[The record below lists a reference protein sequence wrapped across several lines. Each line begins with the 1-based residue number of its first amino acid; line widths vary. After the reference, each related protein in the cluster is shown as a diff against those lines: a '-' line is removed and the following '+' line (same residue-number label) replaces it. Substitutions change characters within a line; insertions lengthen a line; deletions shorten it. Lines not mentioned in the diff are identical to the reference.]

1 MPPNS
6 PQERTPA
13 DIADR
18 GATFIEILVSVV
30 LLSTAGIAILAATTT
45 AIIGARKSDEISKS
59 QAVIAEAA
67 DYLTDT
73 DPDPVAYR
81 DCDSFAVVP
90 EYQGDL
96 DTRFGAGVVDV
107 VDVLFWDR
115 NVGDFVSGTTNCR
128 YSNGDRLQEV
138 ILRSA
143 INESART
150 VAVIKRPIDVPT
162 IDIGPADTPPAYA
175 GGSGQAT
182 VDLNPGI
189 NG

>member
-6 PQERTPA
+6 HQESPSA

-67 DYLTDT
+67 DFLTDT
-73 DPDPVAYR
+73 DPGPVVYR
-81 DCDSFAVVP
+81 DCDSFAVAP
-90 EYQGDL
+90 EYQSDL
-96 DTRFGAGVVDV
+96 DTRFGAGVVEV
-107 VDVLFWDR
+107 VDVLFWDQSA
-115 NVGDFVSGTTNCR
+115 GDFAGTCR
-128 YSNGDRLQEV
+128 YSSGDRLQEV
-138 ILRSA
+138 ILRSSV
-143 INESART
+143 NESDRT

-162 IDIGPADTPPAYA
+162 VGIEAAATPPAYA

>member
-1 MPPNS
+1 ML
-6 PQERTPA
+6 RTFHQKPSSA
-13 DIADR
+13 DTTADR

-59 QAVIAEAA
+59 QSVIAEAA
-67 DYLTDT
+67 DYITDT
-73 DPDPVAYR
+73 DPSPVVYR

-90 EYQGDL
+90 EYQTDL
-96 DTRFGAGVVDV
+96 DTRFGAGAVEV
-107 VDVLFWDR
+107 VDVLFWDQSA
-115 NVGDFVSGTTNCR
+115 GDFGGICR
-128 YSNGDRLQEV
+128 YPSGDRLQEV
-138 ILRSA
+138 ILRSTV
-143 INESART
+143 NESERT

-162 IDIGPADTPPAYA
+162 VGIEAADTPPAYA

>member
-1 MPPNS
+1 MLPTPHPEHPS
-6 PQERTPA
+6 PDQMV
-13 DIADR
+13 DR

-30 LLSTAGIAILAATTT
+30 LLSSAGIAILAATST

-67 DYLTDT
+67 DFLTDT
-73 DPDPVAYR
+73 DPAPVLYR
-81 DCDSFAVVP
+81 DCDSFAVES

-96 DTRFGAGVVDV
+96 DARFGAGAVEVA
-107 VDVLFWDR
+107 DVLFWDETA
-115 NVGDFVSGTTNCR
+115 GDFGSTCR
-128 YSNGDRLQEV
+128 YSSGDRLQEV
-138 ILRSA
+138 ILRSTV
-143 INESART
+143 NESART

-162 IDIGPADTPPAYA
+162 VDIEAAATPPAYA

-182 VDLNPGI
+182 IDLNSGI

>member
-1 MPPNS
+1 ML
-6 PQERTPA
+6 RTPHPA
-13 DIADR
+13 HPSPENPVDR

-30 LLSTAGIAILAATTT
+30 LLSTAGIAILAATST

-73 DPDPVAYR
+73 DPGPVAYR

-90 EYQGDL
+90 EYQSDL
-96 DTRFGAGVVDV
+96 DARFGAGVVEV
-107 VDVLFWDR
+107 VDVLFWDQSA
-115 NVGDFVSGTTNCR
+115 GDFTTTCR
-128 YSNGDRLQEV
+128 FSSGDRLQQV
-138 ILRSA
+138 LLRSTV
-143 INESART
+143 NESGRT
-150 VAVIKRPIDVPT
+150 VAVTKRPIDVPT
-162 IDIGPADTPPAYA
+162 VGVEAAATPPAYA

-182 VDLNPGI
+182 VDLNPAI